1 MFKIYP
7 KLINGEKPKFAFQ
20 KKVIKSSF
28 NRKTLE
34 DWRKSQED
42 PDNYE
47 IVYCKEDGYG
57 FELTVLPDE
66 MIPVLQKA
74 PKSLWSK

>member
-7 KLINGEKPKFAFQ
+7 KLINGQKPKFGFQ
-20 KKVIKSSF
+20 KRVIRSAFK
-28 NRKTLE
+28 RKTLE
-34 DWRKSQED
+34 DWIKKQED

-47 IVYCKEDGYG
+47 IVYNKEDGYG
-57 FELTVLPDE
+57 FDFILLPDE
-66 MIPVLQKA
+66 MIPVTRKA